1 MPLAVSSVFL
11 NYSFLRLDISFAYAR
26 DFKHSSVK
34 RLFFLIIELFKFK
47 VLTFPQLVLSHR
59 YATPSSLIKQS
70 SAFISYKLEQ
80 YCEVAK
86 AWNVTSVTFLQFIDK
101 SMWVSLE
108 LLGDRRKYL
117 RPLSQTD
124 VSWRSSFF
132 IYLTTSLSAK

>member
-11 NYSFLRLDISFAYAR
+11 NYSFLRLDISLAYAR

-47 VLTFPQLVLSHR
+47 VLTFPQLALSHK

-101 SMWVSLE
+101 SM
-108 LLGDRRKYL
+108 
-117 RPLSQTD
+117 
-124 VSWRSSFF
+124 
-132 IYLTTSLSAK
+132 